1 MNGIDESSFVATSL
15 PKEKITWLK
24 LLKNFDEKLLQILE
38 EEIKQ
43 GNKILIVRDQLSDE
57 AMMVVLSKPFKRKY
71 EINELQFESSADPHH
86 GGDCYSTSQR
96 KPHTLT
102 APLKR

>member
-1 MNGIDESSFVATSL
+1 MEGIDETGFIATIL
-15 PKEKITWLK
+15 PKEKIAWLK
-24 LLKNFDEKLLQILE
+24 LLKNLDAKLLQIIKE
-38 EEIKQ
+38 ELQQ
-43 GNKILIVRDQLSDE
+43 GNKILNVSDQLSDE
-57 AMMVVLSKPFKRKY
+57 AMIVVLSKPFKRKY

-86 GGDCYSTSQR
+86 GGDCYSTSQP